1 MNGESELPEGWVS
14 AKLGDLISDIQP
26 GFACGEHNREG
37 DGYPHLRPMN
47 ISIDGKIDLTVVK
60 YIPSEKVDTESKILQ
75 FGDVLFNNTNSTELV
90 GKTAFYNLKELRA
103 FSNHMTRI
111 RCIPKILDS
120 PYCALYIHELW
131 REGYFGEHCNKHVS
145 QSSIS
150 RNVLAETPINL
161 PPLAEQRRIVAA
173 VEQLLARV
181 NASRERLDRVPGLLK
196 TFRQA
201 VLAAACS
208 GRLTEGWREREENL
222 EPISLFLKRTHLPKK
237 VARGNFRLKQL
248 DPSKLPI
255 LPKLWEW
262 HHIHEVAERVTVG
275 YVGPMKDEYVCEGIP
290 FLRSQNVRE
299 GGFDPSGLIFISKEF
314 HDKIKK
320 SALEPRDLVIVR
332 SGNVGTA
339 CVIPDNLTEANCSD
353 LVIVKQ
359 PFGFISEYGAYFLN
373 SVAKSEIDA
382 GKVGIA
388 LSHFN
393 TQSVANLPMPIP
405 PLPEQHEIVRRVESL
420 FAVADRIEQRVA
432 IGKERAD
439 RLTQAILAKAFRGEL
454 VPTEA
459 ELARREGRE
468 YEPAGVLLE
477 RILASREKKDKKEN
491 RQ

>member
-1 MNGESELPEGWVS
+1 MNGENELPEGWS
-14 AKLGDLISDIQP
+14 TAILGDLIIDIQP

-37 DGYPHLRPMN
+37 EGHPHLRPMN
-47 ISIDGKIDLTVVK
+47 VSTDGKIDLTVVK
-60 YIPSEKVDTESKILQ
+60 YIPSEKVDSDSKILK

-90 GKTAFYNLKELRA
+90 GKTAFYNLKESHA

-111 RCIPKILDS
+111 RCNPKILDS

-150 RNVLAETPINL
+150 RNVLAETPIII

-173 VEQLLARV
+173 VEALLARV
-181 NASRERLDRVPGLLK
+181 NASRERLDRVPGMLK
-196 TFRQA
+196 AFRQA

-275 YVGPMKDEYVCEGIP
+275 YVGPMKDEYVSEGIP

-299 GGFDPSGLIFISKEF
+299 WGFDPSGLIFITKEF
-314 HDKIKK
+314 HEKIKK

-339 CVIPDNLTEANCSD
+339 CIIPDNLPEANCSD

-373 SVAKSEIDA
+373 SVAKSEIDTA
-382 GKVGIA
+382 KVGIA

-393 TQSVANLPMPIP
+393 TQSVANLSIP
-405 PLPEQHEIVRRVESL
+405 LPPCPEQHEIIRRVEAL
-420 FAVADRIEQRVA
+420 FALADRIEQRAVA
-432 IGKERAD
+432 GKERAD

-454 VPTEA
+454 VPIEA
-459 ELARREGRE
+459 ELARKEGRD
-468 YEPAGVLLE
+468 YEPASVLLE
-477 RILASREKKDKKEN
+477 RVKKDKIGKST
-491 RQ
+491 RK

>member
-14 AKLGDLISDIQP
+14 TELFNLIS
-26 GFACGEHNREG
+26 
-37 DGYPHLRPMN
+37 
-47 ISIDGKIDLTVVK
+47 ISSGK
-60 YIPSEKVDTESKILQ
+60 YIKANDYSKAPTKPYPVAGAGGPIGWTEEYNVSPPVIALGRVGAAGSLNVYSTPAWVTDNTLIIEPFCDDTIPWIISFL
-75 FGDVLFNNTNSTELV
+75 
-90 GKTAFYNLKELRA
+90 KTVNW
-103 FSNHMTRI
+103 SNIQTGTSQPLI
-111 RCIPKILDS
+111 NQTIVKS
-120 PYCALYIHELW
+120 LYI
-131 REGYFGEHCNKHVS
+131 
-145 QSSIS
+145 
-150 RNVLAETPINL
+150 PL
-161 PPLAEQRRIVAA
+161 PPLTEQRRIVAA
-173 VEQLLARV
+173 AEQLLARV

-196 TFRQA
+196 AFRQV

-208 GRLTEGWREREENL
+208 GRLTEGWREGEENL
-222 EPISLFLKRTHLPKK
+222 EPMSLFLKKTYVPKK

-262 HHIHEVAERVTVG
+262 HHIHKVAERVTVG
-275 YVGPMKDEYVCEGIP
+275 YVGPMKDEYVSEGIP
-290 FLRSQNVRE
+290 FLRSQNVR
-299 GGFDPSGLIFISKEF
+299 GWGFDPSGLIFITKEF
-314 HDKIKK
+314 HEKIKK

-339 CVIPDNLTEANCSD
+339 CIIPDNLTEANCSD

-382 GKVGIA
+382 SKVGIA

-405 PLPEQHEIVRRVESL
+405 PLPEQHEIVRRVEAL
-420 FAVADRIEQRVA
+420 FAIADRIEQRVA
-432 IGKERAD
+432 VGKERAD

-459 ELARREGRE
+459 ELARSEGRE

-477 RILASREKKDKKEN
+477 RIGKEREIGEGKKKSVRKGLSE
-491 RQ
+491 